1 MYFVNFLTIAF
12 VSRAFLVAIFFFYG
26 FASPRSHGEE
36 RQLIRPVMRDALLA
50 SGVLAI
56 ATSGDGKRMAVSGQA
71 SDLRFYDL
79 TTFQRV
85 RKFSSPKTR
94 TYLDLEFSPDGKRLA
109 AAATG
114 TVHIWDTE
122 KFAMRFEFDACW
134 PIVFSRDGNQ
144 LLTTSRDSKEMT
156 AWSLS
161 TRQKAWSIPHM
172 DRICAMSLSADNR
185 YLATVTIDEP
195 KLRIWD
201 LKNMTL
207 PPLVLP
213 ADTGKEMAKLDRRVD
228 RIDFSKDAETLVM
241 SGADVS
247 YFANLKEKSV
257 VHLGDSRM
265 ALSQSKS
272 LLFSVGS
279 SANTIQV
286 WDAKTNKLLTQVTLD
301 VELPIALPCVLN
313 VTSDGKLLSI
323 GDDSGNV
330 IVMNIDSIKLPK

>member
-1 MYFVNFLTIAF
+1 MYFVNFGMIAI
-12 VSRAFLVAIFFFYG
+12 VPQSFLVALFFFYG
-26 FASPRSHGEE
+26 FDSHRSYGQE
-36 RQLIRPVMRDALLA
+36 RQLIRPVMRDTLPA
-50 SGVLAI
+50 SAVQAI

-85 RKFSSPKTR
+85 RKFSSPKSE

-109 AAATG
+109 AAGTH

-122 KFAMRFEFDACW
+122 KFVMLFEFDACW

-144 LLTTSRDSKEMT
+144 LLTTSTDSKEMM

-161 TRQKAWSIPHM
+161 TRQKAWSIPHT

-195 KLRIWD
+195 KLRVWD
-201 LKNMTL
+201 LKNITL

-265 ALSQSKS
+265 ALSRSKS
-272 LLFSVGS
+272 LLFSIGFP
-279 SANTIQV
+279 ANTIQV
-286 WDAKTNKLLTQVTLD
+286 WNAKTTKLLTQVTLD

-313 VTSDGKLLSI
+313 VSSDGKLLCV
-323 GDDSGNV
+323 GDDSGN
-330 IVMNIDSIKLPK
+330 IVVVDTDAIKLPK

>member
-1 MYFVNFLTIAF
+1 MCFANFHAIIA
-12 VSRAFLVAIFFFYG
+12 RIFFLAVLIGG
-26 FASPRSHGEE
+26 FASHRSHGQE

-56 ATSGDGKRMAVSGQA
+56 ATSGDGKQMAVSGQA

-79 TTFQRV
+79 TTFQRI
-85 RKFSSPKTR
+85 RKFSSPKTE
-94 TYLDLEFSPDGKRLA
+94 TYSALEFSPDGKRLA

-114 TVHIWDTE
+114 TIHIWDTE
-122 KFAMRFEFDACW
+122 KFAMRFKFDACW

-144 LLTTSRDSKEMT
+144 ILTTATDRKEMT
-156 AWSLS
+156 AWSLP
-161 TRQKAWSIPHM
+161 TRQKAWSIPHT

-195 KLRIWD
+195 KLRVWD
-201 LKNMTL
+201 LKNITL

-213 ADTGKEMAKLDRRVD
+213 ANTGKEMAKLDRRVD

-279 SANTIQV
+279 PANTIQV
-286 WDAKTNKLLTQVTLD
+286 WNAKTTKLLTQITLD
-301 VELPIALPCVLN
+301 VEINIALPHVMN
-313 VTSDGKLLSI
+313 VSSDGKLLSI

-330 IVMNIDSIKLPK
+330 IVVNIDSIKLPK